1 MHAPSTALSLPVVR
15 TCLWMA
21 LALTPLGCATQ
32 QQLLEMDTEYKA
44 RMTKM
49 EAGLATEKGRVDQLT
64 TQLAAVGAT
73 AKEATRIATEAT
85 RIGTEATRIGTEA
98 TRIGNDARQRADA
111 AAAKGEA
118 VDGRL
123 TRALANRLTRTQ
135 VREFKVGFEVGH
147 AELSSAAQQTLQSA
161 MKLLA
166 DNATYT
172 ADVVGHTDDVGKAG
186 SNVNLSWRRE
196 EVVRRFM
203 VEKGTALN
211 RFSFIGLGE
220 DGAKATSAAG
230 RAQDRHVSVIV
241 FRPAD

>member
-1 MHAPSTALSLPVVR
+1 
-15 TCLWMA
+15 MA
-21 LALTPLGCATQ
+21 LALTPLGCATS

-49 EAGLATEKGRVDQLT
+49 EKGLATEKGRVDQLT
-64 TQLAAVGAT
+64 TQLATVSAT
-73 AKEATRIATEAT
+73 A
-85 RIGTEATRIGTEA
+85 TEA

-123 TRALANRLTRTQ
+123 TKALANRLARTQ
-135 VREFKVGFEVGH
+135 VQEFKVTFDVGR
-147 AELSSAAQQTLQSA
+147 AELSDATKQILEGAA
-161 MKLLA
+161 KLLSG
-166 DNATYT
+166 NATYT
-172 ADVVGHTDDVGKAG
+172 ADVIGYTDDVGAAG

-196 EVVRRFM
+196 EAVRRFM
-203 VEKGTALN
+203 VEKGVPLN

-220 DGAKATSAAG
+220 DRAKGTTGAA
-230 RAQDRHVSVIV
+230 RAQERYVGIVV

>member
-1 MHAPSTALSLPVVR
+1 MHATSTALSLPAVR

-32 QQLLEMDTEYKA
+32 QQVLEMETAFKA
-44 RMTKM
+44 RMTRM

-64 TQLAAVGAT
+64 TQLAAVSAT
-73 AKEATRIATEAT
+73 ATEAT
-85 RIGTEATRIGTEA
+85 RIGMEA

-135 VREFKVGFEVGH
+135 VREFKVTFEVGR

-161 MKLLA
+161 VKLLA

-196 EVVRRFM
+196 EMVRRFM
-203 VEKGTALN
+203 VEKGAALN

-220 DGAKATSAAG
+220 DGATATSVAG
-230 RAQDRHVSVIV
+230 REQDRHVSVIV